1 MYLEFYSNHLHKGQ
15 LHCSKQCQVFPTKN
29 NSWKG
34 SAAALQRWIII
45 TIIITKIVIKV
56 QYAHCGMQRYYYMVQ
71 SLYSGLNN
79 NNYNN
84 KNNNKVQYAH
94 CGMQGYIIT
103 WHSHYIKGCHRGP
116 GAGNFPRLLWAWP
129 PAILVG
135 SKRKRDHKNSLAV
148 EFPTLLIAYTQ
159 QLEILVTAFHIY
171 INLL

>member
-1 MYLEFYSNHLHKGQ
+1 MYLEFYSNHPHKEQ
-15 LHCSKQCQVFPTKN
+15 LHCCKQCQVFPTKN
-29 NSWKG
+29 NFWKG
-34 SAAALQRWIII
+34 SSAALNNNNYNNN
-45 TIIITKIVIKV
+45 KNNNKV

-71 SLYSGLNN
+71 SLYSGLNNN

-129 PAILVG
+129 PAIFVG
-135 SKRKRDHKNSLAV
+135 SKRKRDHKNSLAL

>member
-1 MYLEFYSNHLHKGQ
+1 MLKFSMHTGE
-15 LHCSKQCQVFPTKN
+15 
-29 NSWKG
+29 
-34 SAAALQRWIII
+34 
-45 TIIITKIVIKV
+45 
-56 QYAHCGMQRYYYMVQ
+56 MQ
-71 SLYSGLNN
+71 S
-79 NNYNN
+79 
-84 KNNNKVQYAH
+84 
-94 CGMQGYIIT
+94 YIIT

-129 PAILVG
+129 PAIFVG